1 MGIKR
6 RAGKAGPAKSEDKK
20 ARFEAGMDFLQGN
33 HWCNYYSEQVI
44 KSKLI
49 FKGDMNL
56 DETVLE
62 QIVKEVRAP
71 KTVQSNIYQFV
82 SEISGL
88 LEKCELTKISTSKLK
103 NFPITP
109 NEHIKFPGAK
119 ILQCSPINAL
129 KSKNLGKLKR
139 RFLNLED
146 CK

>member
-1 MGIKR
+1 
-6 RAGKAGPAKSEDKK
+6 
-20 ARFEAGMDFLQGN
+20 
-33 HWCNYYSEQVI
+33 
-44 KSKLI
+44 
-49 FKGDMNL
+49 MNL